1 MTRNDWISIF
11 LCAIAAALCGVGS
24 SLSAPM
30 FCVSSVF
37 VITHD
42 IFLFP
47 RTRLALSSDS
57 DDLVVDHARRHEDL
71 DLVADLRYN
80 NNVR

>member
-1 MTRNDWISIF
+1 MTKTDWVSVF

-37 VITHD
+37 GLIQAIKGKAVAAALING
-42 IFLFP
+42 IFLTLNLYNTF
-47 RTRLALSSDS
+47 RLFL
-57 DDLVVDHARRHEDL
+57 
-71 DLVADLRYN
+71 
-80 NNVR
+80 

>member
-11 LCAIAAALCGVGS
+11 LCAVAAALCGVGS

-37 VITHD
+37 GLIQSVKAKAVSGALING
-42 IFLFP
+42 IFLV
-47 RTRLALSSDS
+47 LNL
-57 DDLVVDHARRHEDL
+57 
-71 DLVADLRYN
+71 YN
-80 NNVR
+80 TFKLFC

>member
-1 MTRNDWISIF
+1 MSKTDWISVF

-37 VITHD
+37 GLIQAIKGKAVAAALING
-42 IFLFP
+42 IFLTLNLYNTF
-47 RTRLALSSDS
+47 RLFL
-57 DDLVVDHARRHEDL
+57 
-71 DLVADLRYN
+71 
-80 NNVR
+80 

>member
-11 LCAIAAALCGVGS
+11 LCAVAAALCGVGS

-37 VITHD
+37 GLIQSIKAKAVSGALING
-42 IFLFP
+42 IFLV
-47 RTRLALSSDS
+47 LNL
-57 DDLVVDHARRHEDL
+57 
-71 DLVADLRYN
+71 YN
-80 NNVR
+80 TFKLFC

>member
-1 MTRNDWISIF
+1 MTKTDWISVF

-37 VITHD
+37 GLIQAIKGKAVAAALING
-42 IFLFP
+42 IFLTLNLYNTF
-47 RTRLALSSDS
+47 RLFL
-57 DDLVVDHARRHEDL
+57 
-71 DLVADLRYN
+71 
-80 NNVR
+80 

>member
-37 VITHD
+37 GLIQSVKAKAVSGALING
-42 IFLFP
+42 IFLV
-47 RTRLALSSDS
+47 LNL
-57 DDLVVDHARRHEDL
+57 
-71 DLVADLRYN
+71 YN
-80 NNVR
+80 TFKLFC

>member
-37 VITHD
+37 GLIQSIKAKAVSGALING
-42 IFLFP
+42 IFLV
-47 RTRLALSSDS
+47 LNL
-57 DDLVVDHARRHEDL
+57 
-71 DLVADLRYN
+71 YN
-80 NNVR
+80 TFKLFY

>member
-1 MTRNDWISIF
+1 MTRTDWISVF

-37 VITHD
+37 GLIQAIKGKAVAAALING
-42 IFLFP
+42 IFLTLNLYNTF
-47 RTRLALSSDS
+47 RLFL
-57 DDLVVDHARRHEDL
+57 
-71 DLVADLRYN
+71 
-80 NNVR
+80 